1 VGADEPQKLPIE
13 QIFACLK
20 RLTLFLGNPA
30 AAPAIRALSDAQEIP
45 LGSSRVVGAIRDAG
59 EKRTGAAEPRWQWV
73 TAQLRTAIASY
84 RVRICD
90 LSPLGARVAAERL
103 PDPGMIV
110 CLQRG
115 ASAMFGTMAW
125 TQDGEGSILFDEEL
139 DVQLFG
145 GAEAGESDD
154 CETLAQAKARLD
166 RVSRR

>member
-1 VGADEPQKLPIE
+1 M
-13 QIFACLK
+13 
-20 RLTLFLGNPA
+20 
-30 AAPAIRALSDAQEIP
+30 
-45 LGSSRVVGAIRDAG
+45 GSSRVVGAVRDAG
-59 EKRTGAAEPRWQWV
+59 EGRAGDSERRWQRV

-84 RVRICD
+84 QVRVCD
-90 LSPLGARVAAERL
+90 ISPLGARVAAERL
-103 PDPGMIV
+103 PDTGMIV

-125 TQDGEGSILFDEEL
+125 AEGGQGSILFDEEL

-145 GAEAGESDD
+145 NAGAVEPDE